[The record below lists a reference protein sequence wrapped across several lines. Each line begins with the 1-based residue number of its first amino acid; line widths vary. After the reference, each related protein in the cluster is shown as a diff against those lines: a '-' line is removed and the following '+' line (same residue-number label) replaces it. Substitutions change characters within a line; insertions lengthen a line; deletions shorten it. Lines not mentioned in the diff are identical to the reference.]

1 MVDNQLLG
9 DRSFGFLLLLFA
21 LPDSIPFVGI
31 PGFAILLLALGLIEK
46 DGLFI
51 TAGLAMTIISV
62 FALGG
67 LVWAIVTSALLFL
80 QHLAGQ

>member
-1 MVDNQLLG
+1 MNLVVDNQLLG
-9 DRSFGFLLLLFA
+9 DRSFGFL
-21 LPDSIPFVGI
+21 
-31 PGFAILLLALGLIEK
+31 LLLALGLIEK